1 MYELLVEEA
10 LKVLRTPPLKFNK
23 MFVMFSF
30 GFASG
35 LPYMIIIST
44 STAWLRDVDV
54 DLAYIGFFSWV
65 TFMYAF
71 KFLWAPLVDRFSI
84 PFLKKYGHRK
94 SWIVLMQFVIFINLL
109 VLSSTDPKNDFIFF
123 SLIAFFI
130 ALAGS
135 IQDIAI
141 DAFRIEYADIGDQG
155 SLAATYQFG
164 WRLAI
169 ILATSFALIFA
180 DINGWSLTYKIM
192 AASMVIGLLGLIAS
206 KEEKNIHLGKLSFS
220 KSITEPFIDFLS
232 RFGFFTAAMLLLIIA
247 TYRLTDIVMGP
258 MATPFYIDMGFTLT
272 EIGSVVK
279 IVALLAS
286 IFGISMGALLLKRIG
301 IYQSLMIGAF
311 LVMFTNVCFSYV
323 AISEK
328 SITSLSMIVA
338 MDSIAAGI
346 VGTVNIAFLTSLV
359 SKKYTGFQYALLT
372 GFMAGPGFVLKGL
385 SGLWVNYLQGIYGD
399 DYGWMGFYVT
409 TSLLTM
415 PVILFLYSNRHFL
428 IKHENSI

>member
-1 MYELLVEEA
+1 MF
-10 LKVLRTPPLKFNK
+10 KFNK
-23 MFVMFSF
+23 MFVMFCL

-44 STAWLRDVDV
+44 STAWLRDAGVE
-54 DLAYIGFFSWV
+54 LAYIGFFAWV

-84 PFLKKYGHRK
+84 PILKQYGHRK
-94 SWIVLMQFVIFINLL
+94 SWIALMQVIIFINLII
-109 VLSSTDPKNDFIFF
+109 LSNTDPKSDLIFF
-123 SLIAFFI
+123 SLIAFLI

-141 DAFRIEYADIGDQG
+141 DAFRIEYANINEQG

-169 ILATSFALIFA
+169 IVATSFALIFA
-180 DINGWSLTYKIM
+180 DTNGWSLTYKIM
-192 AASMVIGLLGLIAS
+192 AATMIIGLLGLIVS
-206 KEEKNIHLGKLSFS
+206 KEEKNFQLGRLSFTQ
-220 KSITEPFIDFLS
+220 SIRDPFVDFLS
-232 RFGFFTAAMLLLIIA
+232 RFGFFASAVLLMIIA

-272 EIGSVVK
+272 EIGAVVK
-279 IVALLAS
+279 VVALLAS
-286 IFGISMGALLLKRIG
+286 IFGISMGALLLKKIG
-301 IYQSLMIGAF
+301 IYKSLMLGAF
-311 LVMFTNVCFSYV
+311 LVMLTNVCFSYV

-399 DYGWMGFYVT
+399 DFGWMGFYVT

-415 PVILFLYSNRHFL
+415 PVILFLYFNRHFL

>member
-1 MYELLVEEA
+1 MY
-10 LKVLRTPPLKFNK
+10 KFNK
-23 MFVMFSF
+23 MFVMFCL

-44 STAWLRDVDV
+44 STAWLRDADV
-54 DLAYIGFFSWV
+54 ELAYIGFFAWV

-84 PFLKKYGHRK
+84 PILKQYGHRK
-94 SWIVLMQFVIFINLL
+94 SWIALMQVIIFINLII
-109 VLSSTDPKNDFIFF
+109 LSNTNPKSDLIFF
-123 SLIAFFI
+123 SLIAFLI

-141 DAFRIEYADIGDQG
+141 DAFRIEYANINEQG

-164 WRLAI
+164 WRLAVI
-169 ILATSFALIFA
+169 VATSFALIFA
-180 DINGWSLTYKIM
+180 DTNGWSLTYKIM
-192 AASMVIGLLGLIAS
+192 ATTMIIGLLGLIVS
-206 KEEKNIHLGKLSFS
+206 REEKNFQLGKLSFTQ
-220 KSITEPFIDFLS
+220 SIRDPFVDFLS
-232 RFGFFTAAMLLLIIA
+232 RFGFFASAVLLMIIA

-272 EIGSVVK
+272 EIGAVVK

-286 IFGISMGALLLKRIG
+286 IFGISMGALLLKKIG
-301 IYQSLMIGAF
+301 IYKSLMLGAF
-311 LVMFTNVCFSYV
+311 LVMLTNVCFSYA

-328 SITSLSMIVA
+328 SITSLSLIVA

-372 GFMAGPGFVLKGL
+372 GFMAGPGFILKGL

-399 DYGWMGFYVT
+399 VYGWMGFYVT

-415 PVILFLYSNRHFL
+415 PVILFLYFNRHFL

>member
-1 MYELLVEEA
+1 MY
-10 LKVLRTPPLKFNK
+10 KFNK
-23 MFVMFSF
+23 MFVMFCL

-44 STAWLRDVDV
+44 STAWLRDAGVE
-54 DLAYIGFFSWV
+54 LAYIGFFAWV

-84 PFLKKYGHRK
+84 PILKQYGHRK
-94 SWIVLMQFVIFINLL
+94 SWIVLMQVIIFINLII
-109 VLSSTDPKNDFIFF
+109 LSNTDPKSDLILF
-123 SLIAFFI
+123 SLIAFLI

-141 DAFRIEYADIGDQG
+141 DAFRIEYANINEQG

-169 ILATSFALIFA
+169 IVATSFALIFA

-192 AASMVIGLLGLIAS
+192 AATMIIGLLGLIVS
-206 KEEKNIHLGKLSFS
+206 KEEKNLQLGKLSFTQ
-220 KSITEPFIDFLS
+220 SIRDPFVDFLS
-232 RFGFFTAAMLLLIIA
+232 RFGFFASAVLLMIIA

-272 EIGSVVK
+272 EIGAVVK

-286 IFGISMGALLLKRIG
+286 IFGISMGALLLKKIG
-301 IYQSLMIGAF
+301 IYKSLMLGAF
-311 LVMFTNVCFSYV
+311 LVMLTNVCFSYV

-399 DYGWMGFYVT
+399 VYGWMGFYVT

-415 PVILFLYSNRHFL
+415 PVILFLYFNRHFL

>member
-1 MYELLVEEA
+1 MY
-10 LKVLRTPPLKFNK
+10 KFNK
-23 MFVMFSF
+23 MFVMFCL

-44 STAWLRDVDV
+44 STAWLRDAGVE
-54 DLAYIGFFSWV
+54 LAYIGFFAWV

-71 KFLWAPLVDRFSI
+71 KFLWAPFVDRFSI
-84 PFLKKYGHRK
+84 PILKQYGHRK
-94 SWIVLMQFVIFINLL
+94 SWIVLMQVIIFTNLII
-109 VLSSTDPKNDFIFF
+109 LSNTDPKSDLIFF
-123 SLIAFFI
+123 SLIAFLI

-141 DAFRIEYADIGDQG
+141 DAFRIEYANINEQG

-164 WRLAI
+164 WRLAVI
-169 ILATSFALIFA
+169 VATSFALIFA
-180 DINGWSLTYKIM
+180 DTNGWSLTYKIM
-192 AASMVIGLLGLIAS
+192 AATMIIGLLGLIVS
-206 KEEKNIHLGKLSFS
+206 KEEKNFQLGKLSFTQ
-220 KSITEPFIDFLS
+220 SIRDPFVDFLS
-232 RFGFFTAAMLLLIIA
+232 RFGFFASAVLLMIIA

-272 EIGSVVK
+272 EIGAVVK

-286 IFGISMGALLLKRIG
+286 IFGISMGALLLKKIG
-301 IYQSLMIGAF
+301 IYKSLMLGAF
-311 LVMFTNVCFSYV
+311 LVMLTNVCFSYV

-372 GFMAGPGFVLKGL
+372 GFMTGPGFVLKGL

-399 DYGWMGFYVT
+399 DFGWMGFYVT

-415 PVILFLYSNRHFL
+415 PVILFL
-428 IKHENSI
+428 

>member
-1 MYELLVEEA
+1 MY
-10 LKVLRTPPLKFNK
+10 KFNK
-23 MFVMFSF
+23 MFVMFCL

-44 STAWLRDVDV
+44 STAWLRDAGVE
-54 DLAYIGFFSWV
+54 LAYIGFFAWV

-71 KFLWAPLVDRFSI
+71 KFLWAPFVDRFSI
-84 PFLKKYGHRK
+84 PILKQYGHRK
-94 SWIVLMQFVIFINLL
+94 SWIVLMQVIIFTNLII
-109 VLSSTDPKNDFIFF
+109 LSNTDPKSDLIFF
-123 SLIAFFI
+123 SLIAFLI

-141 DAFRIEYADIGDQG
+141 DAFRIEYANINEQG

-169 ILATSFALIFA
+169 IVATSFALIFA
-180 DINGWSLTYKIM
+180 DTNGWSLTYKIM
-192 AASMVIGLLGLIAS
+192 AATMIIGLLGLIVS
-206 KEEKNIHLGKLSFS
+206 KEEKNFQLGKLSFTQ
-220 KSITEPFIDFLS
+220 SIRDPFVDFLS
-232 RFGFFTAAMLLLIIA
+232 RFGFFASAVLLMIIA

-272 EIGSVVK
+272 EIGAVVK

-286 IFGISMGALLLKRIG
+286 IFGISMGALLLKKIG
-301 IYQSLMIGAF
+301 IYKSLMLGAF
-311 LVMFTNVCFSYV
+311 LVMLTNVCFSYV

-372 GFMAGPGFVLKGL
+372 GFMTGPGFVLKGL

-399 DYGWMGFYVT
+399 DFGWMGFYVT
-409 TSLLTM
+409 TSLLTK
-415 PVILFLYSNRHFL
+415 PVILFLYFNRHFL

>member
-1 MYELLVEEA
+1 MY
-10 LKVLRTPPLKFNK
+10 KFNK

-385 SGLWVNYLQGIYGD
+385 SGLGQLSSRDIW
-399 DYGWMGFYVT
+399 
-409 TSLLTM
+409 
-415 PVILFLYSNRHFL
+415 R
-428 IKHENSI
+428 

>member
-1 MYELLVEEA
+1 MY
-10 LKVLRTPPLKFNK
+10 KFNK

-428 IKHENSI
+428 INHENSI

>member
-1 MYELLVEEA
+1 MF
-10 LKVLRTPPLKFNK
+10 KFNK
-23 MFVMFSF
+23 MFVMFCL

-44 STAWLRDVDV
+44 STAWLRDAGVE
-54 DLAYIGFFSWV
+54 LAYIGFFAWV

-84 PFLKKYGHRK
+84 PILKQYGHRK
-94 SWIVLMQFVIFINLL
+94 SWIVLMQVIIFINLII
-109 VLSSTDPKNDFIFF
+109 LSNTDPKSDLIFF
-123 SLIAFFI
+123 SLIAFLI

-141 DAFRIEYADIGDQG
+141 DAFRIEYANINEQG

-169 ILATSFALIFA
+169 IAATSFALIFA
-180 DINGWSLTYKIM
+180 DTNGWSLTYKIM
-192 AASMVIGLLGLIAS
+192 AATMIIGLLGLIVS
-206 KEEKNIHLGKLSFS
+206 KEEKNLQLGKLSFTQ
-220 KSITEPFIDFLS
+220 SIRDPFVDFLS
-232 RFGFFTAAMLLLIIA
+232 RFGFFASAVLLMIIA

-272 EIGSVVK
+272 EIGAVVK

-286 IFGISMGALLLKRIG
+286 IFGISMGALLLKKIG
-301 IYQSLMIGAF
+301 IYKSLMLGAF
-311 LVMFTNVCFSYV
+311 LVMLTNVCFSYV

-399 DYGWMGFYVT
+399 DFGWMGFYVT

-415 PVILFLYSNRHFL
+415 PVILFLYFNRHFL

>member
-1 MYELLVEEA
+1 MY
-10 LKVLRTPPLKFNK
+10 KFNK
-23 MFVMFSF
+23 MFVMFCL

-44 STAWLRDVDV
+44 STAWLRDAGVE
-54 DLAYIGFFSWV
+54 LAYIGFFAWV

-71 KFLWAPLVDRFSI
+71 KFLWAPFVDRFSI
-84 PFLKKYGHRK
+84 PILKQYGHRK
-94 SWIVLMQFVIFINLL
+94 SWIVLMQVIIFINLII
-109 VLSSTDPKNDFIFF
+109 LSNTDPKSDLIFF
-123 SLIAFFI
+123 SLIAFLI

-141 DAFRIEYADIGDQG
+141 DAFRIEYANINEQG

-169 ILATSFALIFA
+169 IVATSFALIFA
-180 DINGWSLTYKIM
+180 DTNGWSLTYKIM
-192 AASMVIGLLGLIAS
+192 AATMIIGLLGLIVS
-206 KEEKNIHLGKLSFS
+206 KEEKNFQLGKLSFTQ
-220 KSITEPFIDFLS
+220 SIRDPFVDFLS
-232 RFGFFTAAMLLLIIA
+232 RFGFFASAVLLMIIA

-272 EIGSVVK
+272 EIGAVVK

-286 IFGISMGALLLKRIG
+286 IFGISMGALLLKKIG
-301 IYQSLMIGAF
+301 IYRSLMLGAF
-311 LVMFTNVCFSYV
+311 LVMLTNVCFSYV

-372 GFMAGPGFVLKGL
+372 GFMTGPGFVLKGL

-399 DYGWMGFYVT
+399 DFGWMGFYVT

-415 PVILFLYSNRHFL
+415 PVIAIFIF
-428 IKHENSI
+428 

>member
-1 MYELLVEEA
+1 MY
-10 LKVLRTPPLKFNK
+10 KFNK
-23 MFVMFSF
+23 MFVMFCL

-44 STAWLRDVDV
+44 STAWLRDAGVE
-54 DLAYIGFFSWV
+54 LAYIGFFAWV

-71 KFLWAPLVDRFSI
+71 KFLWAPFVDRFSI
-84 PFLKKYGHRK
+84 PILKQYGHRK
-94 SWIVLMQFVIFINLL
+94 SWIVLMQVIIFTNLII
-109 VLSSTDPKNDFIFF
+109 LSNTDPKSDLIFF
-123 SLIAFFI
+123 SLIAFLI

-141 DAFRIEYADIGDQG
+141 DAFRIEYANINEQG

-164 WRLAI
+164 WRLAVI
-169 ILATSFALIFA
+169 VATSFALIFA
-180 DINGWSLTYKIM
+180 DTNGWSLTYKIM
-192 AASMVIGLLGLIAS
+192 AATMIIGLLGLIVS
-206 KEEKNIHLGKLSFS
+206 KEEKNFQLGKLSFTQ
-220 KSITEPFIDFLS
+220 SIRDPFVDFLS
-232 RFGFFTAAMLLLIIA
+232 RFGFFASAVLLMIIA

-272 EIGSVVK
+272 EIGAVVK

-286 IFGISMGALLLKRIG
+286 IFGISMGALLLKKIG
-301 IYQSLMIGAF
+301 IYRSLMLGAF
-311 LVMFTNVCFSYV
+311 LVMLTNVCFSYV

-372 GFMAGPGFVLKGL
+372 GFMTGPGFVLKGL

-399 DYGWMGFYVT
+399 DFGWMGFYVT

-415 PVILFLYSNRHFL
+415 PVILFLYFNRHFL

>member
-1 MYELLVEEA
+1 MY
-10 LKVLRTPPLKFNK
+10 KFNK
-23 MFVMFSF
+23 MFVMFCL

-44 STAWLRDVDV
+44 STAWLRDADV
-54 DLAYIGFFSWV
+54 ELTYIGFFAWV

-84 PFLKKYGHRK
+84 PILKQYGHRK
-94 SWIVLMQFVIFINLL
+94 SWIALMQVIIFINLII
-109 VLSSTDPKNDFIFF
+109 LSNTNPKSDLIFF
-123 SLIAFFI
+123 SLIAFLI

-141 DAFRIEYADIGDQG
+141 DAFRIEYASINEQG

-169 ILATSFALIFA
+169 IVATSFALIFA
-180 DINGWSLTYKIM
+180 DTNGWSLTYKIM
-192 AASMVIGLLGLIAS
+192 AATMIVGLVGLIVS
-206 KEEKNIHLGKLSFS
+206 KEEKNFQLGKLSFTQ
-220 KSITEPFIDFLS
+220 SIRDPFVDFLS
-232 RFGFFTAAMLLLIIA
+232 RFGFFASAVLLMIIA

-272 EIGSVVK
+272 EIGAVVK
-279 IVALLAS
+279 IVALFAS
-286 IFGISMGALLLKRIG
+286 IFGISMGALLLKKIG
-301 IYQSLMIGAF
+301 IYKSLMLGAF
-311 LVMFTNVCFSYV
+311 LVMLTNVCFSYAAV
-323 AISEK
+323 SEK
-328 SITSLSMIVA
+328 SITSLSLIVA

-372 GFMAGPGFVLKGL
+372 GFMAGPGFILKGL

-399 DYGWMGFYVT
+399 VYGWMGFYVT

-415 PVILFLYSNRHFL
+415 PVILFLYFNRHFL

>member
-1 MYELLVEEA
+1 MY
-10 LKVLRTPPLKFNK
+10 KFNK

-323 AISEK
+323 AISQK
-328 SITSLSMIVA
+328 MVY
-338 MDSIAAGI
+338 
-346 VGTVNIAFLTSLV
+346 AFS
-359 SKKYTGFQYALLT
+359 
-372 GFMAGPGFVLKGL
+372 
-385 SGLWVNYLQGIYGD
+385 
-399 DYGWMGFYVT
+399 
-409 TSLLTM
+409 
-415 PVILFLYSNRHFL
+415 
-428 IKHENSI
+428 

>member
-1 MYELLVEEA
+1 MY
-10 LKVLRTPPLKFNK
+10 KFNK

-94 SWIVLMQFVIFINLL
+94 SWIALMQFVIFINLL

-286 IFGISMGALLLKRIG
+286 IFGISIGELLLKRIG

-311 LVMFTNVCFSYV
+311 LVMLTNVCFSYV

>member
-1 MYELLVEEA
+1 MY
-10 LKVLRTPPLKFNK
+10 KFNK

-428 IKHENSI
+428 TKHENSI

>member
-1 MYELLVEEA
+1 
-10 LKVLRTPPLKFNK
+10 
-23 MFVMFSF
+23 MFCL

-44 STAWLRDVDV
+44 STAWLRDAGVE
-54 DLAYIGFFSWV
+54 LAYIGFFAWV

-71 KFLWAPLVDRFSI
+71 KFLWAPFVDRFSI
-84 PFLKKYGHRK
+84 PILKQYGHRK
-94 SWIVLMQFVIFINLL
+94 SWIVLMQVIIFTNLII
-109 VLSSTDPKNDFIFF
+109 LSNTDPKSDLIFF
-123 SLIAFFI
+123 SLIAFLI

-141 DAFRIEYADIGDQG
+141 DAFRIEYANINEQG

-164 WRLAI
+164 WRLALI
-169 ILATSFALIFA
+169 VATSFALIFA
-180 DINGWSLTYKIM
+180 DTNGWSLTYKIM
-192 AASMVIGLLGLIAS
+192 AATMIIGLLGLIVS
-206 KEEKNIHLGKLSFS
+206 KEEKNFQLGKLSFTQ
-220 KSITEPFIDFLS
+220 SIRDPFVDFLS
-232 RFGFFTAAMLLLIIA
+232 RFGFFASAVLLMIIA

-272 EIGSVVK
+272 EIGAVVK

-286 IFGISMGALLLKRIG
+286 IFGISMGALLLKKIG
-301 IYQSLMIGAF
+301 IYKSLMLGAF
-311 LVMFTNVCFSYV
+311 LVMLTNVCFSYV

-372 GFMAGPGFVLKGL
+372 GFMTGPGFVLKGL

-399 DYGWMGFYVT
+399 DFGWMGFYVT

-415 PVILFLYSNRHFL
+415 PVILFLYFNRHFL

>member
-1 MYELLVEEA
+1 MY
-10 LKVLRTPPLKFNK
+10 KFNK

-415 PVILFLYSNRHFL
+415 PVILFLYFNRHFL

>member
-1 MYELLVEEA
+1 MY
-10 LKVLRTPPLKFNK
+10 KFNK
-23 MFVMFSF
+23 MFVMFCL

-44 STAWLRDVDV
+44 STAWLRDAGVE
-54 DLAYIGFFSWV
+54 LAYIGFFAWV

-71 KFLWAPLVDRFSI
+71 KFLWAPFVDRFSI
-84 PFLKKYGHRK
+84 PILKQYGHRK
-94 SWIVLMQFVIFINLL
+94 SWIVLMQVIIFTNLII
-109 VLSSTDPKNDFIFF
+109 LSNPKSDLIFF
-123 SLIAFFI
+123 SLIAFLI

-141 DAFRIEYADIGDQG
+141 DAFRIEYANINEQG

-169 ILATSFALIFA
+169 IVATSFALIFA
-180 DINGWSLTYKIM
+180 DTNGWSLTYKIM
-192 AASMVIGLLGLIAS
+192 AATMIIGLLGLIVS
-206 KEEKNIHLGKLSFS
+206 KEEKNFQLGKLSFTQ
-220 KSITEPFIDFLS
+220 SIRDPFVDFLS
-232 RFGFFTAAMLLLIIA
+232 RFGFFASAVLLMIIA

-272 EIGSVVK
+272 EIGAVVK

-286 IFGISMGALLLKRIG
+286 IFGISMGALLLKKIG
-301 IYQSLMIGAF
+301 IYKSLMLGAF
-311 LVMFTNVCFSYV
+311 LVMLTNVCFSYV

-372 GFMAGPGFVLKGL
+372 GFMTGPGFVLKGL

-399 DYGWMGFYVT
+399 DFGWMGFYVT

-415 PVILFLYSNRHFL
+415 PVILFLYFNRHFL

>member
-1 MYELLVEEA
+1 MY
-10 LKVLRTPPLKFNK
+10 KFNK

-286 IFGISMGALLLKRIG
+286 IFGISMGALLLKSIG

>member
-1 MYELLVEEA
+1 MY
-10 LKVLRTPPLKFNK
+10 KFNK

-385 SGLWVNYLQGIYGD
+385 SGVWVNYLQGIYGD